1 MPIIAAPLE
10 AMAVLGELFPL
21 LIRINRGAFELHE
34 KFSNAHALGFVLVGI
49 PVYYM
54 TQRHEDT
61 DSPLIVG
68 ERHHIPQTTADHTE
82 HKFSRS
88 FFSADRGAHVA
99 LLPVQRCSGIASQ
112 GYVAGRR
119 LARAGKQ

>member
-21 LIRINRGAFELHE
+21 LIRLDRVASVSHE
-34 KFSNAHALGFVLVGI
+34 KFSNGQALGFVLVGI

-61 DSPLIVG
+61 DSSRIAG
-68 ERHHIPQTTADHTE
+68 ER
-82 HKFSRS
+82 
-88 FFSADRGAHVA
+88 
-99 LLPVQRCSGIASQ
+99 LPVP
-112 GYVAGRR
+112 AGN
-119 LARAGKQ
+119 GGSC